1 MQIIQNIRDKG
12 TAIIIVVI
20 ALSLIGFILM
30 DAKSGGKTSMFG
42 GNTSTSVGEVNGEPI
57 EYKDF
62 TEKVKQTE
70 DQYGGRVSGNQVY
83 EIRQSVWD
91 QLVAE
96 RVIIEEFK
104 KLGLS
109 FSPKEMSSIMFS
121 SDAPYTLKQAFTDK
135 QTGQYDISKVQEWW
149 KTAKKSKDDQ
159 RAAIETQIIEP
170 MKLQTLYSKY
180 NGMIAAS
187 AYYPSWMQKKD
198 LAERNLF
205 ANISYVGVPYNVIN
219 DNDIKVSDAEII
231 DYVTKKKSAYKQDGG
246 RFISYVSFSAN
257 PSAND
262 SIKAKESIETLKTAF
277 ISDTNANIFLARNMS
292 TIKYFDGYSLKS
304 KMAMVQK
311 DTIAALPIGNVY
323 GPYLD
328 GGSYVLAKMLGNRQ
342 MPDSV
347 RARTILVST
356 RDLQTGQP
364 TIADSI
370 AKKRIDSISTAIK
383 GGADFNSMVL
393 QYSDDMVSKDK
404 GGAYDFSS
412 IQFQNLPKEFSE
424 VVFYGTSGD
433 KKTVKTDIGWYYIEV
448 ISQKNFETAYKVA
461 YMSKQIL
468 ATDETVNNASMKATK
483 LSGENRDI
491 KSLDAYVTKNGIQK
505 LDVPNMITQNE
516 YKLGLLQDAR
526 QLIRWAFEAKAGEVS
541 EPFSIE
547 DQFVV
552 ATVRMIQPK
561 GLPDANTVR
570 PLVESILRK
579 EKKAAIIKEKLSKA
593 NSLETATSIYNQ
605 PIRVAGAD
613 STLTLGSQIINGVG
627 DEPKVIGAAFNKNLQ
642 SKLSEPISG
651 NGGVFLVK
659 VNSIGS
665 LPAEPVEYSATQAVE
680 QTKGLLQKLSAWFES
695 LKKTAEVKDYRSKQF

>member
-1 MQIIQNIRDKG
+1 MQIIQNIREKG
-12 TAIIIVVI
+12 TAIVIVVI

-30 DAKSGGKTSMFG
+30 DAKSGGKTSLFG
-42 GNTSTSVGEVNGEPI
+42 GSSTTNVGEVNGEPI

-62 TEKVKQTE
+62 TDKVKQTE

-83 EIRQSVWD
+83 EVRQSVWD

-96 RVIIEEFK
+96 KVIIREFK

-109 FSPKEMSSIMFS
+109 FSPKEMSAIMFS

-135 QTGQYDISKVQEWW
+135 QTGQYDINKVQEWW
-149 KTAKKSKDDQ
+149 KTAKKSKDEQ
-159 RAAIETQIIEP
+159 RAAIESQIIEP

-187 AYYPSWMQKKD
+187 AYYPTWMQKKD
-198 LAERNLF
+198 YAERNQF

-219 DNDIKVSDAEII
+219 DNDVKVSDAEII
-231 DYVTKKKSAYKQDGG
+231 EYINKKSSLYKQDGG

-262 SIKAKESIETLKTAF
+262 SLKAKESIEALKAPF
-277 ISDTNANIFLARNMS
+277 ISDTNANNFLARNMS
-292 TIKYFDGYSLKS
+292 TIKYFDGYSLRS

-311 DTIAALPIGNVY
+311 DTIAALSIGNVY

-370 AKKRIDSISTAIK
+370 AKKRIDSISIAIK

-393 QYSDDMVSKDK
+393 QYSDDKVSKDK
-404 GGAYDFSS
+404 GGVYDFSS

-424 VVFYGTSGD
+424 VVFYGTTGD
-433 KKTVKTDIGWYYIEV
+433 KKIVHSDIGWYYIEV

-491 KSLDAYVTKNGIQK
+491 KSLAAYVTKNGIQK
-505 LDVPNMITQNE
+505 IDVPTMITQNE
-516 YKLGLLQDAR
+516 YRLGLLQDAR
-526 QLIRWAFEAKAGEVS
+526 QLIRWAFEAKAGDVS

-552 ATVRMIQPK
+552 AAVTKVQAE
-561 GLPDANTVR
+561 GLPDASTAR
-570 PLVESILRK
+570 PLVETFVRK

-605 PIRVAGAD
+605 PIRTAGED
-613 STLTLGSQIINGVG
+613 STLTLGSQIINGIG
-627 DEPKVIGAAFNKNLQ
+627 DEPKVIGAAFNKNFQ
-642 SKLSEPISG
+642 TKISEPISG

-659 VNSIGS
+659 VNNIGG
-665 LPAEPVEYSATQAVE
+665 LQIETAENTAIQTTE
-680 QTKGLLQKLSAWFES
+680 QTRGILQKLSAWFES
-695 LKKTAEVKDYRSKQF
+695 LKKTADIKDYRNKQF

>member
-1 MQIIQNIRDKG
+1 MQIIQNIREKG
-12 TAIIIVVI
+12 TAIVIVVI

-30 DAKSGGKTSMFG
+30 DAKSGGKTSLFG
-42 GNTSTSVGEVNGEPI
+42 GSSTTNVGEVNGEPI

-62 TEKVKQTE
+62 TDKVKQTE
-70 DQYGGRVSGNQVY
+70 DQYGGRVSGNQIY
-83 EIRQSVWD
+83 EVRQSVWD

-96 RVIIEEFK
+96 KVIIREFK

-109 FSPKEMSSIMFS
+109 FSPKEMSAIMFS

-135 QTGQYDISKVQEWW
+135 QTGQYDINKVQEWW
-149 KTAKKSKDDQ
+149 KTAKKSKDEQ
-159 RAAIETQIIEP
+159 RAAIESQIIEP

-187 AYYPSWMQKKD
+187 AYYPTWMQKKD
-198 LAERNLF
+198 YAERNQF

-219 DNDIKVSDAEII
+219 DNDVKVSDAEII
-231 DYVTKKKSAYKQDGG
+231 EYINKKSSLYKQDGG

-262 SIKAKESIETLKTAF
+262 SLKAKESIEALKAPF
-277 ISDTNANIFLARNMS
+277 ISDTNANNFLARNMS
-292 TIKYFDGYSLKS
+292 TIKYFDGYSLRS

-311 DTIAALPIGNVY
+311 DTIAALSIGNVY

-370 AKKRIDSISTAIK
+370 AKKRIDSISIAIK

-393 QYSDDMVSKDK
+393 QYSDDKVSKDK

-424 VVFYGTSGD
+424 VVFYGTTGD
-433 KKTVKTDIGWYYIEV
+433 KKIVHSDIGWYYIEV

-491 KSLDAYVTKNGIQK
+491 KSLAAYVTKNGIQK
-505 LDVPNMITQNE
+505 IDVPTMITQNE
-516 YKLGLLQDAR
+516 YRLGLLQDAR
-526 QLIRWAFEAKAGEVS
+526 QLIRWAFEAKAGDVS

-552 ATVRMIQPK
+552 AAVTKVQAE
-561 GLPDANTVR
+561 GLPDASTAR
-570 PLVESILRK
+570 PLVETFVRK
-579 EKKAAIIKEKLSKA
+579 EKKAALIKEKLSKA

-605 PIRVAGAD
+605 PIRTAGED
-613 STLTLGSQIINGVG
+613 STLTLGSQIINGIG
-627 DEPKVIGAAFNKNLQ
+627 DEPKVIGAAFNKNFQ
-642 SKLSEPISG
+642 TKISEPISG

-659 VNSIGS
+659 VNNIGG
-665 LPAEPVEYSATQAVE
+665 LQIETAENTAIQSTE
-680 QTKGLLQKLSAWFES
+680 QTRGILQKLSAWFES
-695 LKKTAEVKDYRSKQF
+695 LKKTADIKDYRNKQF